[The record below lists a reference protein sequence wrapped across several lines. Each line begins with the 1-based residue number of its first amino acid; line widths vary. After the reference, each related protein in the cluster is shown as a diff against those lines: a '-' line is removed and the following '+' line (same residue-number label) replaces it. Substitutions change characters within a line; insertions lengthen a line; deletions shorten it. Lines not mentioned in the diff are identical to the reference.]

1 MTWTM
6 IIGWLAIGVFIWG
19 VVLLRKRLD
28 QQKSRE
34 NLRTQLFLHEL
45 EKSRKENP

>member
-1 MTWTM
+1 MTWVM

-19 VVLLRKRLD
+19 VVILRKRLD
-28 QQKSRE
+28 RQKSRE

-45 EKSRKENP
+45 EKARKEK